1 MNPRP
6 TRSQKGT
13 VILVTLCFVAVIGIV
28 LASYITLCSR
38 AMTLSGRAGQSG
50 LSKQLAELGLEE
62 ALRAF
67 NGNYLSGTSTSAG
80 LADWSANGITVDW
93 TLDPTN
99 KRATA
104 NITFSSPA
112 AKFGSAVKNA
122 SVKIRVDN
130 YDAAALPSTWS
141 SAANY
146 RPGNLVGYNGTWYR
160 CIATN
165 INKAPSATN
174 SNSAYWIQEH
184 NAISASMTWVSGTDY
199 VSGNMVLRN
208 GSWYRCKADHTASSA
223 SQPPIGGSWSTY
235 WVAVPYVSADSDLH
249 YNNEA
254 IVRYYVIT
262 YGNDAWYRYNGGGW
276 WDNIMSV
283 SWPWTLTWHWA
294 VSTDYNVGDVIS
306 YSNVWYRCKT
316 AHNSGAAFST
326 TNWDTATTLA
336 TNTAAAWTWNAN
348 FNYNPGDA
356 VYYSGTWYRC
366 LVAHSNQTP
375 SSTSAYWSTSPLL
388 ANAWDAYRQYSA
400 NDTVSYHGI
409 WYRSLLGSNYGQN
422 PATATSYWAS
432 AAYASYQWSST
443 TAYSAGAY
451 RSYGGVWYK
460 CLAGNTGKSPNNTTY
475 WTASWA
481 HSSGVTTG
489 APVAYA
495 EATVT
500 LGDSATSTQLRAT
513 LAPAPLFPNA
523 VGSTT
528 TLTINGGGTVDS
540 YDSNAGTYASQ
551 VGTSTNYSAVLAAT
565 NTAAAATAVSIF
577 GTDVRGYVAAPSS
590 SSSPYA
596 PLFSSGGSVKGATS
610 PASPD
615 IDPTRVSRS
624 PYVPGF
630 SPQPSP
636 SLSSAFSAWNF
647 PYGANL
653 SSVLSST
660 TDIGT
665 PGATTPACYYY
676 DGSLDIGSGEICSTL
691 NIKGPVILY
700 TSGHLRLRSGGT
712 VNIAETGSAEIHL
725 DGGIKVDLGSNG
737 YINNTLD
744 PRKLILI
751 SDTSSTTT
759 QYYAATANPFYG
771 VIYIP
776 NTTTTLGFDIRT
788 GVTLYG
794 AISAKK
800 VTFSSEANVHYDTT
814 LRHATLPGVDQP
826 HAIAQWRELTDAT
839 ELATMP

>member
-1 MNPRP
+1 MKLRP

-28 LASYITLCSR
+28 LASYITICSR
-38 AMTLSGRAGQSG
+38 AMTLSGRSGQSG

-67 NGNYLSGTSTSAG
+67 NLNVLSGTSASAG

-93 TLDPTN
+93 TLDSTN

-104 NITFSSPA
+104 TISFSSPS
-112 AKFGSAVKNA
+112 AKFGTSVKSA

-130 YDAAALPSTWS
+130 YDAAQLPSTWNS
-141 SAANY
+141 STYY

-160 CIATN
+160 CIASHS
-165 INKAPSATN
+165 NKTPSATN
-174 SNSAYWIQEH
+174 SNSTYWIQEH
-184 NAISASMTWVSGTDY
+184 SEISASMTWVSGTAY

-223 SQPPIGGSWSTY
+223 SQPPVGGSWSTY

-254 IVRYYVIT
+254 IVRYYVTT
-262 YGNDAWYRYNGGGW
+262 YGNNAWYRYNGGGW
-276 WDNIMSV
+276 WDNITSV
-283 SWPWTLTWHWA
+283 TWPWTLTWHWA
-294 VSTDYNVGDVIS
+294 TSTDYDIGDVVS

-316 AHNSGAAFST
+316 AHNSGASFST

-336 TNTAAAWTWNAN
+336 TNAAAAWNWNAN
-348 FNYNPGDA
+348 FNYNVGDA
-356 VYYSGTWYRC
+356 VYYSGSWYRC
-366 LVAHSNQTP
+366 LVAHSNQMPPNT
-375 SSTSAYWSTSPLL
+375 AYWSTSPLL
-388 ANAWDAYRQYSA
+388 SNAWDTYRQYSA
-400 NDTVSYHGI
+400 NDTVFYNGT
-409 WYRSLLGSNYGQN
+409 WYRSLLSSNYGQN

-432 AAYASYQWSST
+432 AANSSYQWNST

-481 HSSGVTTG
+481 NSSGATTG

-495 EATVT
+495 EGTVT
-500 LGDSATSTQLRAT
+500 LGDSTTTTQLRAT

-528 TLTINGGGTVDS
+528 TLTISGGGTIDS
-540 YDSNAGTYASQ
+540 YDSVADPTASSP
-551 VGTSTNYSAVLAAT
+551 GYSAVLAAT
-565 NTAAAATAVSIF
+565 NTDAAATAVSIF
-577 GTDVRGYVAAPSS
+577 GTDVKGYVAAPSS
-590 SSSPYA
+590 STSPYA
-596 PLFSSGGSVKGATS
+596 PLFSSGGSVKGASS
-610 PASPD
+610 PASPS
-615 IDPTRVSRS
+615 IDLTHVSRS
-624 PYVPGF
+624 PYVPAF

-636 SLSSAFSAWNF
+636 SLSSAFSSWNF
-647 PYGANL
+647 PYGTDLAPL
-653 SSVLSST
+653 LSST
-660 TDIGT
+660 TDLGT
-665 PGATTPACYYY
+665 PGATTPARYYH
-676 DGSLDIGSGEICSTL
+676 DGALDIGSGYTCSTL

-700 TSGHLRLRSGGT
+700 TNGHLRLRSGGT
-712 VNIAETGSAEIHL
+712 INLAETGSAEIHL
-725 DGGIKVDLGSNG
+725 DGGIKVDSTSNG

-744 PRKLILI
+744 PKKLILI
-751 SDTSSTTT
+751 SDVTGTTT

-771 VIYIP
+771 VIYAP
-776 NTTTTLGFDIRT
+776 NTTATLGFDIRT

-794 AISAKK
+794 AVSARK

-814 LRHATLPGVDQP
+814 LRSATLPGIDQP
-826 HAIAQWRELTDAT
+826 YAIAQWRELTDAV
-839 ELATMP
+839 ELATLP